1 MNSELQGKVALVTG
15 ASRGIGQGIALE
27 LAGAGCDL
35 LLTAR
40 DGTRWKR
47 VAAAVRAMGRG
58 CRNPRRRSARRGRAG
73 AAREPRQGALRPAR
87 HPDQQRRRHR
97 RGDFFTLTD
106 ADWDAGFDLKFFA
119 QVRLCRAAW
128 PLLKDT
134 GGSIVAIAGIG
145 GRAPVADYMIG
156 SSVIGA
162 QLAFMK
168 ALAEIG
174 KRDGVQVNSINPGSV
189 DTDRFRHRLGIIM
202 ARTGLDEAAAIE
214 HHRSELNITRFGLP
228 EDVAGAGGVHRLD
241 ARALAARRGDRHGRR
256 PGRARRAYVRSTIE
270 VDQRA
275 ASVIRLGDRPPLK
288 VFAAAAMG
296 QRPSLAHVPGRLAA
310 RYSPRS
316 IPASAADAWLVAIN
330 FCFCSSRIAPWLAG
344 PCDLGRA
351 RSARCWRC
359 HDADGRPRAA
369 AACDD
374 LATRAMV
381 RRSSGP
387 RFLQ

>member
-15 ASRGIGQGIALE
+15 ASRGIGRGIALE

-35 LLTAR
+35 MLTAR
-40 DGTRWKR
+40 DGTALEG

-58 CRNPRRRSARRGRAG
+58 CEIHAADLRGEDQPARLASLAKERFDRLDILINNAG
-73 AAREPRQGALRPAR
+73 AN
-87 HPDQQRRRHR
+87 R

-106 ADWDAGFDLKFFA
+106 ADWDAGFDLKFFG
-119 QVRLCRAAW
+119 QVRLCRATW

-214 HHRSELNITRFGLP
+214 HHRSELNITRFGQP
-228 EDVAGAGGVHRLD
+228 EDVAGLVAFIV
-241 ARALAARRGDRHGRR
+241 
-256 PGRARRAYVRSTIE
+256 
-270 VDQRA
+270 
-275 ASVIRLGDRPPLK
+275 
-288 VFAAAAMG
+288 
-296 QRPSLAHVPGRLAA
+296 
-310 RYSPRS
+310 SPRGRWLQG
-316 IPASAADAWLVAIN
+316 AAIDM
-330 FCFCSSRIAPWLAG
+330 
-344 PCDLGRA
+344 
-351 RSARCWRC
+351 
-359 HDADGRPRAA
+359 DGGQVEPLRMSKY
-369 AACDD
+369 D
-374 LATRAMV
+374 
-381 RRSSGP
+381 
-387 RFLQ
+387 